1 MPPEPASTTHVDLT
15 GNVTPPTD
23 PMSRALFVN
32 VPAHGHVN
40 PTLPLVAEL
49 VSRGER
55 VDYAL
60 TPDFGP
66 AVVHAGAGLV
76 PYQSTMAQA
85 LSQLGSSPGPDRLLA
100 TLVRE
105 GTHVL
110 PQLLDRVRTDPPDYL
125 VHDPFCFWAPLLA
138 TGLGV
143 PAFRTYATYAPNRQ
157 TLREPAFR
165 RFAYWVESAP
175 PSEVFE
181 EAARAFGARFGVAP
195 PTPADIFL
203 GAAELNI
210 VFLPRLFHPG
220 GEAYDDRWVFVGPS
234 VGPRS
239 AGGQDLPA
247 AQDGPLL
254 FVSLGTI
261 FNDQAAFF
269 LACLDAFAGTRW
281 QVVLAV
287 GDRVDL
293 DAIGPVP
300 ANASVHRRVAQLD
313 VLSRAS
319 VFITHGGMNSTMEG
333 ILAGVPLVV
342 VPQQEEQA
350 VTAERVSELGL
361 GTHLMPDDA
370 TSEALAEAVA
380 RVCAD
385 EGIRERVA
393 AMRRAAVEAGGPARA
408 AEEILRRVPSRPSG

>member
-1 MPPEPASTTHVDLT
+1 
-15 GNVTPPTD
+15 
-23 PMSRALFVN
+23 
-32 VPAHGHVN
+32 
-40 PTLPLVAEL
+40 
-49 VSRGER
+49 
-55 VDYAL
+55 
-60 TPDFGP
+60 
-66 AVVHAGAGLV
+66 
-76 PYQSTMAQA
+76 
-85 LSQLGSSPGPDRLLA
+85 
-100 TLVRE
+100 
-105 GTHVL
+105 
-110 PQLLDRVRTDPPDYL
+110 
-125 VHDPFCFWAPLLA
+125 
-138 TGLGV
+138 
-143 PAFRTYATYAPNRQ
+143 
-157 TLREPAFR
+157 
-165 RFAYWVESAP
+165 
-175 PSEVFE
+175 
-181 EAARAFGARFGVAP
+181 
-195 PTPADIFL
+195 
-203 GAAELNI
+203 
-210 VFLPRLFHPG
+210 
-220 GEAYDDRWVFVGPS
+220 
-234 VGPRS
+234 VGPRG
-239 AGGQDLPA
+239 AAGQDLPA